1 MVYYSGL
8 GITHVWQRKG
18 THMARQN
25 ILDVEY
31 QEDDYGMPIAEHPD
45 GERIKIKSG
54 LAWQII
60 DAVRRLGL
68 TQGDVA
74 QRMGITQPKVS
85 RLLQGHVSDLSE
97 RKLMECLNRLG
108 YDIVINVYP
117 SSTPVGSLTVSSP
130 VSNAVYDQ

>member
-1 MVYYSGL
+1 M
-8 GITHVWQRKG
+8 HV
-18 THMARQN
+18 ARQN
-25 ILDVEY
+25 ILDVDY
-31 QEDDYGMPIAEHPD
+31 QEDDYGMPIVEHPD
-45 GERIKIKSG
+45 SERIKIKSG

-108 YDIVINVYP
+108 YDIVIHVYP
-117 SSTPVGSLTVSSP
+117 SSAPVGSLTVSSP
-130 VSNAVYDQ
+130 VSNAVYD